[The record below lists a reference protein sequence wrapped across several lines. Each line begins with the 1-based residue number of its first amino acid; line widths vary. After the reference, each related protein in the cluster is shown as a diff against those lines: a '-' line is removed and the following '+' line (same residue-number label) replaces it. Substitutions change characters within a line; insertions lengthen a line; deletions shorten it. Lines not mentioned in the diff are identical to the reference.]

1 MSTPPSNSPVPD
13 PPDFASQTPLTEQW
27 PAGQEFVRVFAHHY
41 HATEFNPGSG
51 TPSVRGRFHFFA
63 AAPGRAVPILYGA
76 AHPFA
81 ALAETV
87 FHDVPIRTPA
97 RVVFE
102 SRLAPLSIVT
112 LTPLRD
118 LRLVQLHGFGLRRL
132 SIRAA
137 NLTDTEAAEYPR
149 TIAWARALHAALRD
163 SDGLVW
169 MCRQF
174 NSAPALMLFGDRVLS
189 TDLSVAVP
197 PLPLLTGR
205 GRDLVDRAANAAGIA
220 VVR

>member
-1 MSTPPSNSPVPD
+1 MPTPPSSSPVPD
-13 PPDFASQTPLTEQW
+13 PPDFTAPTPLTEQW
-27 PAGQEFVRVFAHHY
+27 PAAQEFVRVFAHKY
-41 HATEFNPGSG
+41 HPTEFNPGSG
-51 TPSVRGRFHFFA
+51 VPSPRGRFHFFA
-63 AAPGRAVPILYGA
+63 AAPGRVVPILYGA
-76 AHPFA
+76 DQPFA

-87 FHDVPIRTPA
+87 FHDVPIRNPG

-102 SRLAPLSIVT
+102 SRLAPLSMVT
-112 LTPLRD
+112 LKPLRD

-149 TIAWARALHAALRD
+149 TTEWARALHAAMRD
-163 SDGLVW
+163 IDGLVW
-169 MCRQF
+169 MSRQF
-174 NSAPALMLFGDRVLS
+174 NSAPALVLFGDRVRS
-189 TDLSVAVP
+189 TDLAVAVP
-197 PLPLLTGR
+197 PIPLWTGR